1 MKQIESMTQNLVHC
15 KCFKKRKWLSV
26 RTYSSC
32 FVYKSKRFNRNL
44 RARGEIDMKLIETHC
59 HGKDCERKNNCYR
72 YVILQEKL
80 KKNPS
85 QALWY
90 VQSSSCNANN

>member
-1 MKQIESMTQNLVHC
+1 
-15 KCFKKRKWLSV
+15 
-26 RTYSSC
+26 
-32 FVYKSKRFNRNL
+32 
-44 RARGEIDMKLIETHC
+44 MKLIETHC

-85 QALWY
+85 QALWF
-90 VQSSSCNANN
+90 VQSSSCYANNYNLFLKIKQPVFISGSLQRSRSEDEDATK

>member
-1 MKQIESMTQNLVHC
+1 
-15 KCFKKRKWLSV
+15 
-26 RTYSSC
+26 
-32 FVYKSKRFNRNL
+32 
-44 RARGEIDMKLIETHC
+44 MKLIETHC

-90 VQSSSCNANN
+90 VQSSSCYANNYNLFLKIK

>member
-1 MKQIESMTQNLVHC
+1 
-15 KCFKKRKWLSV
+15 
-26 RTYSSC
+26 
-32 FVYKSKRFNRNL
+32 
-44 RARGEIDMKLIETHC
+44 MKLIETHC

-85 QALWY
+85 QSLWY
-90 VQSSSCNANN
+90 VQSSSCYANNYNLFLKIK